1 MSNPY
6 IKKSFFVCFWSVC
19 QFGDKKGANKNF
31 VSWGSSITVAGR
43 EGRFRGTGRGCRA
56 APAAA
61 HGRDDAGADGA
72 VVGAGGGH
80 SPALSPGCGRRA
92 RLGQEKEPS
101 RQGGARE
108 QAGLG
113 TFRVYFL
120 FLFFSHI
127 FFFSLSH
134 PRLGCLEPPGPE
146 NSRVTPEIKAAASRG
161 QPG

>member
-6 IKKSFFVCFWSVC
+6 IKKSFFVCSWSVC

-31 VSWGSSITVAGR
+31 VSCGSSITVAGR

-61 HGRDDAGADGA
+61 HGRDDAGAGGA
-72 VVGAGGGH
+72 VVGAGGGR

-92 RLGQEKEPS
+92 RLGQGKEPS

-113 TFRVYFL
+113 TFRFYFL
-120 FLFFSHI
+120 FLFLSD
-127 FFFSLSH
+127 FFFLFPFSSSVGLLGTAW
-134 PRLGCLEPPGPE
+134 PRE
-146 NSRVTPEIKAAASRG
+146 
-161 QPG
+161 